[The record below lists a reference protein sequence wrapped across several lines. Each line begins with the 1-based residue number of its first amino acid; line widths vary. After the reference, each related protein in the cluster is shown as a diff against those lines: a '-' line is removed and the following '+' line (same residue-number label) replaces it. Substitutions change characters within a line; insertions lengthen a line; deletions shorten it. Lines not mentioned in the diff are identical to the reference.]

1 LLSPVTPKIVGIIVD
16 TLKEAKK
23 QQKLP
28 NRIILAGGFSESLFL
43 QVAIPR
49 QKLFNVIAFR
59 ILMLHRQLTYGFFST
74 RFNKLWNPSN
84 FSHSIPSTTTRT
96 TTESWSLKIPS
107 SRSSK
112 VPAPCDLLL
121 VCWVSQ
127 SSYACSCLRQGLFC
141 MGCARVKSNLHAKP
155 GDSESESCRL
165 FLCTRDESIHLNL
178 ALKWQI
184 YMGPRLRSRTR

>member
-1 LLSPVTPKIVGIIVD
+1 
-16 TLKEAKK
+16 
-23 QQKLP
+23 
-28 NRIILAGGFSESLFL
+28 
-43 QVAIPR
+43 
-49 QKLFNVIAFR
+49 
-59 ILMLHRQLTYGFFST
+59 MLHRQLTFGFFST

-96 TTESWSLKIPS
+96 TTESWSLKMPS

-165 FLCTRDESIHLNL
+165 FLCTRDESIPLNL

-184 YMGPRLRSRTR
+184 YMGPRLRSSTRSVQKGSPPILDAGLRDKDE